1 MVDYAWYGA
10 GGIYYGIKG
19 PDAHYYLLH
28 IYEHGNV
35 LDDAYLRT
43 PNLPVRYEVAN
54 EGTVANLE
62 STIHFGTSMLLE
74 GTYDEDRGYAFV
86 ANSSAVPTEVQG
98 RTPLLSVRPAPT
110 ASPTGST
117 GFGELVNRA
126 MVMPESIDVVS
137 DGALLVEIIING
149 QLDPV
154 PNWSLAGE
162 NSVSQYSTNSNTLV
176 GGETIFNFYTSTSSS
191 SEKTESFNVT
201 TKDLTKLIML
211 SSGFYAGDDRF
222 PYGPDTF
229 TVVVTPVSESGTL
242 VNKACA
248 SLSWTEAQS

>member
-10 GGIYYGIKG
+10 GGIYFGMKG
-19 PDAHYYLLH
+19 PDAHYYLLQ
-28 IYEHGNV
+28 IFEHGNV

-62 STIHFGTSMLLE
+62 SAIHFGTSMLIE
-74 GTYDEDRGYAFV
+74 GRYDDDRGYAFV
-86 ANSSAVPTEVQG
+86 ANSSAVPAEVQG

-162 NSVSQYSTNSNTLV
+162 NSVSQYSTNSNAIV
-176 GGETIFNFYTSTSSS
+176 GGETIFNFYTTTSSS
-191 SEKTESFNVT
+191 SDKTESFNVT

-222 PYGPDTF
+222 PDGPDTF